1 MHLISN
7 ILYLFIFGQKSLK
20 ILYHKPYG
28 TVYHLAIIELQCHTP
43 FFKKFYLPS
52 QLFPHQLMRQ
62 DYKMD
67 GFSMLDV

>member
-43 FFKKFYLPS
+43 FFKKFYLTS
-52 QLFPHQLMRQ
+52 
-62 DYKMD
+62 
-67 GFSMLDV
+67 